1 MAETDKTYR
10 IVELQAENFKRL
22 KAVSIRPDADVVEIT
37 GRNGQGKTS
46 ILDAILGGLG
56 GGRALPMKPIRAGQE
71 SAVIRLDLGDLK
83 VTRRF
88 KASETN
94 AKGWTTDVIVESEMG
109 GRFQKPQDV
118 LDALVG
124 EFTFDPL
131 GFTRLKEDE
140 QFEALKAFV
149 PGFQFEDSAALD
161 RTDFAKRTEVNRDA
175 KALRAQAEAITLPA
189 GKVPAAVDVAA
200 LEAKLA
206 EAGTHNAS
214 IAQRKARREQV
225 DERISQLNA
234 EIERL
239 QTELAGLEDA
249 KAKAEPLPEPI
260 DTAQVQEALAAG
272 RAANAVREQAARRDA
287 LNAQAAEKESEA
299 GKLTKAMDD
308 RETARQ
314 AAIKAAKMPVPGL
327 GFDPAGFITLN
338 GQPFSQASDA
348 EQLRASIAIA
358 AAKNPQLRI
367 ARVRDGSLLDDV
379 AMVEL
384 KRFAAENDLQVWIE
398 RVDSSGTVG
407 FVLED
412 GELKDD
418 GWVERVATP
427 VDDGEEA
434 I

>member
-1 MAETDKTYR
+1 MAETEKTYR

-88 KASETN
+88 KTSETN

-149 PGFQFEDSAALD
+149 PGFDFDLSAGLD
-161 RTDFAKRTEVNRDA
+161 RADFSKRTDVNRDA

-200 LEAKLA
+200 LEKKLGDA
-206 EAGTHNAS
+206 ATHNSAIATRQENRRAADDRLKA
-214 IAQRKARREQV
+214 IAQAIQTLEE
-225 DERISQLNA
+225 ERATIQK
-234 EIERL
+234 RL
-239 QTELAGLEDA
+239 DQADD
-249 KAKAEPLPEPI
+249 LPEPI
-260 DTAQVQEALAAG
+260 DTVQVQADLAAG
-272 RAANAVREQAARRDA
+272 REANAVRLAATHRDE
-287 LNAQAAEKESEA
+287 LNAKAAEKEAEA
-299 GKLTKAMDD
+299 AKLTKAMDD

-412 GELKDD
+412 GELKDE
-418 GWVERVATP
+418 GPAPQAAEE
-427 VDDGEEA
+427 GEEA

>member
-1 MAETDKTYR
+1 
-10 IVELQAENFKRL
+10 
-22 KAVSIRPDADVVEIT
+22 
-37 GRNGQGKTS
+37 
-46 ILDAILGGLG
+46 
-56 GGRALPMKPIRAGQE
+56 
-71 SAVIRLDLGDLK
+71 

-88 KASETN
+88 KTSETN

-149 PGFQFEDSAALD
+149 PDFQFEESAGLD
-161 RTDFAKRTEVNRDA
+161 RTDFATRTEVNRDA

-239 QTELAGLEDA
+239 QAELAGLEEA
-249 KAKAEPLPEPI
+249 KAQAEPLPEPI

-287 LNAQAAEKESEA
+287 LNAQAAAKEAESA
-299 GKLTKAMDD
+299 KLTKAMED
-308 RETARQ
+308 REAARQ